1 MRKLT
6 PMSKAPKTPPWVFAH
21 VQKCRDA
28 FGIGYAGFEFHLE
41 WADVVDG
48 EAGVAGSTYTDP
60 RYHRARVILRRG
72 LKATDRNY
80 TVVTHEVLHAAT
92 GEMRQALDRII
103 ELVPPHLR
111 DHAEEL
117 WADGNEAVITR
128 LAVGL
133 TPLLRAMDRT
143 PIEDSEA

>member
-1 MRKLT
+1 
-6 PMSKAPKTPPWVFAH
+6 MSKTKWVVAH

-28 FGIGYAGFEFHLE
+28 FGIGGADFEFHLE
-41 WADVVDG
+41 WADLVDG
-48 EAGVAGSTYTDP
+48 EEGVAGATYNDP

-72 LKATDRNY
+72 LSETDRHY

-92 GEMRQALDRII
+92 GEMRQALNRII

-117 WADGNEAVITR
+117 WCDGNEAVVTR
-128 LAVGL
+128 LANHL
-133 TPLLRAMDRT
+133 TPLLRAMDRRPIDEDT
-143 PIEDSEA
+143 P